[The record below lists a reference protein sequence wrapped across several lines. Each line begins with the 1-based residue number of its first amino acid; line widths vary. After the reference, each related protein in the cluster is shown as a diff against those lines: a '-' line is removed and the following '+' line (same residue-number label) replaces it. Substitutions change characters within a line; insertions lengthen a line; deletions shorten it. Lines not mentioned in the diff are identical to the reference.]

1 MPAKVI
7 IANGNKSCHK
17 NNSTSVRLAYRQAG
31 AREAETYSTAGYQKK
46 KPSH

>member
-1 MPAKVI
+1 MPADVI
-7 IANGNKSCHK
+7 IANGNKSCYRY
-17 NNSTSVRLAYRQAG
+17 NSTSVRLAYRQAG